1 MNTNTTTQTKNQA
14 IQNQTMIK
22 KLEAI
27 DSIVARYFD
36 RLEKS
41 ARDSKRELELG
52 TGAEL
57 QAEIDKISD
66 TERLMKIGIVGRV
79 KAGKSSLLNA
89 IVFDGKNILPRAA
102 TPMTAALT
110 ELQYGQSYGAEI
122 EFFTPQDVENIKKE
136 AQQYDRELESATKA
150 EIAAAQEKFREKL
163 KSKML
168 PQAEIESK
176 ARQKVEREMSK
187 SPLAASKDQYTRIQS
202 CGINTADL
210 QAKEITFDSLE
221 ILQSQLEDYV
231 GADGRYMPLTKS
243 VKISLPLESLQNV
256 EIIDTPG
263 VNDPVISREERT
275 RKILKEC
282 DVIFIVSPAGQFM
295 SSEDMELMDRI
306 TQKNGIRELFVVASK
321 VDSELHGSERD
332 RAGGVMTKALDN
344 LKNSLGT
351 HLSDTLQKLKA
362 DRPEIGTAY
371 DSLITQKQERVL
383 HSAGIAFSIKAN
395 LGDTHDE
402 SKLDESEAHALK
414 LLRESYPDNFSSQA
428 SLEANLDLISN
439 IKTIESKL
447 ADVAMRKEEIA
458 REKIESFLAQKAVN
472 IDKYASDLIQNV
484 GNHIKEIE
492 ETDVEQLKQQQKQIA
507 RLKDNAISDIDECFE
522 DLRRDFINGLEN
534 ALHNELAQY
543 FSKARNATN
552 DAEGTETETRE
563 VSTSKILLPWTW
575 GSSRTETRTYTTVRA
590 GAVKSSL
597 DELVAMVENSIRD
610 MGHKSIK
617 SFKAELSR
625 ELIRTLR
632 ESVEKN
638 GGSDDDININKLRS
652 ILRGI
657 INALQF
663 PDMAYSDK
671 PLPSGSGT
679 LKDYSAERF
688 IEEAQE
694 FIQSLQKTTRSDIK
708 KHCKQM
714 ANKLAN
720 INIGNELFSE
730 LIAQLDQLAKD
741 IDNKALALSELQAIK
756 KQLQEI

>member
-1 MNTNTTTQTKNQA
+1 MDT
-14 IQNQTMIK
+14 NQTMIA
-22 KLEAI
+22 KLESI
-27 DSIVARYFD
+27 DSIVTKYFD

-57 QAEIDKISD
+57 QAEIEAISN

-89 IVFDGKNILPRAA
+89 IVFNGKNILPKAA

-110 ELQYGQSYGAEI
+110 ELKWGQGYGAEI

-150 EIAAAQEKFREKL
+150 EIAAAKEKF

-187 SPLAASKDQYTRIQS
+187 SPLAASKDQYARIQA

-210 QAKEITFDSLE
+210 QTKEIPFDSLE
-221 ILQSQLEDYV
+221 ALQSQLEQYV
-231 GADGRYMPLTKS
+231 GADGKYMPLTKS

-256 EIIDTPG
+256 EIVDTPG
-263 VNDPVISREERT
+263 VNDPVVSREERT

-306 TQKNGIRELFVVASK
+306 TQKNGIRELFVIASK

-332 RAGGVMTKALDN
+332 RAGGVMTKALEN
-344 LKNSLGT
+344 LTHSLGT

-383 HSAGIAFSIKAN
+383 HSAGIAFSIKTSLEESN
-395 LGDTHDE
+395 DE
-402 SKLDESEAHALK
+402 GKLDESEAHALK

-447 ADVAMRKEEIA
+447 ADVASRKEEIA
-458 REKIESFLAQKAVN
+458 KEKIESFRTQKQAN
-472 IDKYASDLIQNV
+472 INAYAKALIDATS
-484 GNHIKEIE
+484 NHIKEIE
-492 ETDVEQLKQQQKQIA
+492 ETDVEQLKQQQEQIA
-507 RLKDNAISDIDECFE
+507 RIKDNAISDIDECFD
-522 DLRRDFINGLEN
+522 DLRSNFINELEN
-534 ALHNELAQY
+534 ALNNELAQY

-552 DAEGTETETRE
+552 EAEGTETETYE
-563 VSTSKILLPWTW
+563 VSYSGWKFWKW
-575 GSSRTETRTYTTVRA
+575 GSSRTETRAYTTVRA

-597 DELVAMVENSIRD
+597 DDLVAMVEDSIRNI
-610 MGHKSIK
+610 GHKSIR

-632 ESVEKN
+632 ESVEQN
-638 GGSDDDININKLRS
+638 GGSDDDINTNKLRS

-657 INALQF
+657 INTLQF

-679 LKDYSAERF
+679 LKGYDAERF

-708 KHCKQM
+708 KHCEQM
-714 ANKLAN
+714 KNKLEN
-720 INIGNELFSE
+720 ISIGDELFSQ
-730 LIAQLDQLAKD
+730 LDAQLTKLTKD
-741 IDNKALALSELQAIK
+741 IENKALALDELQAIK
-756 KQLQEI
+756 QQLQEV

>member
-1 MNTNTTTQTKNQA
+1 MDT
-14 IQNQTMIK
+14 NQTMIA
-22 KLEAI
+22 KLESI
-27 DSIVARYFD
+27 DSIVTKYFD

-57 QAEIDKISD
+57 QAEIEAISN

-89 IVFDGKNILPRAA
+89 IVFNGKNILPKAA

-110 ELQYGQSYGAEI
+110 ELKWGQSYGAEI

-136 AQQYDRELESATKA
+136 AQQYDRELESGIKA
-150 EIAAAQEKFREKL
+150 EIANAQEKFREKL

-176 ARQKVEREMSK
+176 ARQKVEREMAK
-187 SPLAASKDQYTRIQS
+187 SPLAASKDQYARIQA

-210 QAKEITFDSLE
+210 QTKEIPFDSLE
-221 ILQSQLEDYV
+221 ALQSQLEQYV
-231 GADGRYMPLTKS
+231 GADGKYMPLTKS

-256 EIIDTPG
+256 EIVDTPG
-263 VNDPVISREERT
+263 VNDPVVSREERT

-306 TQKNGIRELFVVASK
+306 TQKNGIRELFVIASK

-332 RAGGVMTKALDN
+332 RAGGVMIKALEN
-344 LKNSLGT
+344 LTHSLGT

-371 DSLITQKQERVL
+371 DSLIEQKQERVL
-383 HSAGIAFSIKAN
+383 HSAGIAFSIKTSLEDN
-395 LGDTHDE
+395 NDE

-414 LLRESYPDNFSSQA
+414 LLRESYPDNFSSHA

-447 ADVAMRKEEIA
+447 ADVASRKEEIA
-458 REKIESFLAQKAVN
+458 KEKIESFRTQKQAN
-472 IDKYASDLIQNV
+472 INAYAKALIDATS
-484 GNHIKEIE
+484 NHIKEIE
-492 ETDVEQLKQQQKQIA
+492 ETDIEQLKQQQEQIA
-507 RLKDNAISDIDECFE
+507 RIKDNAISDIDECFE
-522 DLRRDFINGLEN
+522 DLRSNFINELEN
-534 ALHNELAQY
+534 ALHNELSQY

-552 DAEGTETETRE
+552 EAEGTVTESYE
-563 VSTSKILLPWTW
+563 VSTSKWYNPFSW
-575 GSSRTETRTYTTVRA
+575 GSSRTKTRTYTTVRA
-590 GAVKSSL
+590 GAVRSSL
-597 DELVAMVENSIRD
+597 DDLVAMVENSIRNI
-610 MGHKSIK
+610 GFARTR

-632 ESVEKN
+632 ESVEQN
-638 GGSDDDININKLRS
+638 GGSDDDINSRKLRS

-657 INALQF
+657 INTLQF

-679 LKDYSAERF
+679 LKGYDAERF

-714 ANKLAN
+714 AKKLN
-720 INIGNELFSE
+720 DINIGDELFSE

-741 IDNKALALSELQAIK
+741 IENKALALDELQAIK
-756 KQLQEI
+756 QQLQEI

>member
-1 MNTNTTTQTKNQA
+1 
-14 IQNQTMIK
+14 
-22 KLEAI
+22 
-27 DSIVARYFD
+27 
-36 RLEKS
+36 
-41 ARDSKRELELG
+41 
-52 TGAEL
+52 
-57 QAEIDKISD
+57 
-66 TERLMKIGIVGRV
+66 
-79 KAGKSSLLNA
+79 
-89 IVFDGKNILPRAA
+89 
-102 TPMTAALT
+102 
-110 ELQYGQSYGAEI
+110 
-122 EFFTPQDVENIKKE
+122 
-136 AQQYDRELESATKA
+136 
-150 EIAAAQEKFREKL
+150 
-163 KSKML
+163 
-168 PQAEIESK
+168 
-176 ARQKVEREMSK
+176 
-187 SPLAASKDQYTRIQS
+187 
-202 CGINTADL
+202 
-210 QAKEITFDSLE
+210 
-221 ILQSQLEDYV
+221 
-231 GADGRYMPLTKS
+231 MPLTKS

-256 EIIDTPG
+256 EIVDTPG
-263 VNDPVISREERT
+263 VNDPVVSREERT

-306 TQKNGIRELFVVASK
+306 TQKNGIRELFVIASK

-332 RAGGVMTKALDN
+332 RAGGVMSKALEN
-344 LKNSLGT
+344 LTHSLGT

-371 DSLITQKQERVL
+371 DSLIEQKQERVL
-383 HSAGIAFSIKAN
+383 HSAGIAFSIKTSLEESN
-395 LGDTHDE
+395 DE
-402 SKLDESEAHALK
+402 GKLDESEAHALK
-414 LLRESYPDNFSSQA
+414 LLRESYPDNFSSHA

-458 REKIESFLAQKAVN
+458 KEKIESFLAQKAVN

-484 GNHIKEIE
+484 SDHIKEIE
-492 ETDVEQLKQQQKQIA
+492 ETDIEQLKQQQKQIA

-552 DAEGTETETRE
+552 DAEGTETETNE

-597 DELVAMVENSIRD
+597 DDLVAMVENSIRD
-610 MGHKSIK
+610 MGHKSIRN
-617 SFKAELSR
+617 FKAELSR

-688 IEEAQE
+688 LEEAQE

-708 KHCKQM
+708 EHCKQM

-730 LIAQLDQLAKD
+730 LQAQIAQLAKD
-741 IDNKALALSELQAIK
+741 IDYKALALSELQAIK

>member
-1 MNTNTTTQTKNQA
+1 MNT
-14 IQNQTMIK
+14 NQTMIH
-22 KLEAI
+22 KLESI

-41 ARDSKRELELG
+41 ARDSKRELDLG

-57 QAEIDKISD
+57 QAEIAKISD

-89 IVFDGKNILPRAA
+89 IVFDGKNILPKAA

-122 EFFTPQDVENIKKE
+122 EFFTPQDIENIKKE
-136 AQQYDRELESATKA
+136 AQQYDRELESAIKD
-150 EIAAAQEKFREKL
+150 EIAAAQEKFGEKL

-168 PQAEIESK
+168 PQAEKESK
-176 ARQKVEREMSK
+176 ARQKAEREMSK
-187 SPLAASKDQYTRIQS
+187 SPLAASKDQYTRIQA

-221 ILQSQLEDYV
+221 VLQGELEQYV
-231 GADGRYMPLTKS
+231 GANGKYMPLTKS

-263 VNDPVISREERT
+263 VNDPVVSREERT

-458 REKIESFLAQKAVN
+458 KEKIESFLAQKAVN

-484 GNHIKEIE
+484 SDHIKEIE
-492 ETDVEQLKQQQKQIA
+492 ETDIEQLKQQQKQIA

-552 DAEGTETETRE
+552 DAEGTETETNE

-597 DELVAMVENSIRD
+597 DDLVAMVENSIRD
-610 MGHKSIK
+610 MGHKSIRN
-617 SFKAELSR
+617 FKAELSR

-688 IEEAQE
+688 LEEAQE

-708 KHCKQM
+708 EHCKQM

-730 LIAQLDQLAKD
+730 LQAQIAQLAKD
-741 IDNKALALSELQAIK
+741 IDYKALALSELQAIK

>member
-1 MNTNTTTQTKNQA
+1 MDT
-14 IQNQTMIK
+14 NQTMIH
-22 KLEAI
+22 KLESI
-27 DSIVARYFD
+27 DSIVAKNFD

-57 QAEIDKISD
+57 QAEIDKISN

-89 IVFDGKNILPRAA
+89 IVFDGKNILPKAA
-102 TPMTAALT
+102 TPMTAALI

-122 EFFTPQDVENIKKE
+122 EFFTPQDIENIKKE
-136 AQQYDRELESATKA
+136 AQQYDRELESAIKA
-150 EIAAAQEKFREKL
+150 EIANAQEKFREKL
-163 KSKML
+163 KSKIL
-168 PQAEIESK
+168 PEAETESK

-187 SPLAASKDQYTRIQS
+187 SPLAASKDQYARIQA

-263 VNDPVISREERT
+263 VNDPVVSREERT

-484 GNHIKEIE
+484 GDHIKEIE
-492 ETDVEQLKQQQKQIA
+492 ETDIEQLKQQQKQIA

-610 MGHKSIK
+610 MGHKSIR

-708 KHCKQM
+708 EHCKQM

-741 IDNKALALSELQAIK
+741 IDNKALALDELQAIK

>member
-1 MNTNTTTQTKNQA
+1 MNT
-14 IQNQTMIK
+14 NQTMIK

-27 DSIVARYFD
+27 DSIVAKYFD

-41 ARDSKRELELG
+41 ARDSKRELDLG

-57 QAEIDKISD
+57 QAEIEAISN

-89 IVFDGKNILPRAA
+89 IVFNGRNILPKAA

-110 ELQYGQSYGAEI
+110 ELKWGQGYGAEI

-136 AQQYDRELESATKA
+136 AQQYDRELESGIKA
-150 EIAAAQEKFREKL
+150 EIANAQEKFREKL

-176 ARQKVEREMSK
+176 ARQKVEREMAK
-187 SPLAASKDQYTRIQS
+187 SPLAASKDQYARIQA

-210 QAKEITFDSLE
+210 QTKEIPFDSLE
-221 ILQSQLEDYV
+221 ALQSQLEQYV
-231 GADGRYMPLTKS
+231 GADGKYMPLTKS

-256 EIIDTPG
+256 EIVDTPG
-263 VNDPVISREERT
+263 VNDPVVSREERT

-306 TQKNGIRELFVVASK
+306 TQKNGIRELFVIASK

-332 RAGGVMTKALDN
+332 RAGGVMTRALEN
-344 LKNSLGT
+344 LTNRLGT

-383 HSAGIAFSIKAN
+383 HSAGIAFSIKTSLEDN
-395 LGDTHDE
+395 NDE

-414 LLRESYPDNFSSQA
+414 LLRESYPDNFSSHA

-447 ADVAMRKEEIA
+447 ADVASRKEEIA
-458 REKIESFLAQKAVN
+458 KEKIESFRTQKQAN
-472 IDKYASDLIQNV
+472 INAYAKALIDATS
-484 GNHIKEIE
+484 NHIKEIE
-492 ETDVEQLKQQQKQIA
+492 ETDIEQLKQQQEQIA
-507 RLKDNAISDIDECFE
+507 KLKDNAISDIDECFE
-522 DLRRDFINGLEN
+522 DLRSNFINELEN
-534 ALHNELAQY
+534 ALNNELAQY

-552 DAEGTETETRE
+552 EAEGTETETYE
-563 VSTSKILLPWTW
+563 VSHPKWKFWKW

-590 GAVKSSL
+590 GAVRSSL
-597 DELVAMVENSIRD
+597 DDLVAMVENSIRNI
-610 MGHKSIK
+610 GHKSIR
-617 SFKAELSR
+617 SFKAELNGN
-625 ELIRTLR
+625 LIRTLR
-632 ESVEKN
+632 KSVEQN
-638 GGSDDDININKLRS
+638 GGSDDDINTNKLRS

-657 INALQF
+657 INTLQF

-679 LKDYSAERF
+679 LKGYDAERF

-708 KHCKQM
+708 EHCKQM
-714 ANKLAN
+714 AKKLN
-720 INIGNELFSE
+720 DINIGDELFSE
-730 LIAQLDQLAKD
+730 LQAQIAQLAKD
-741 IDNKALALSELQAIK
+741 IDYKALALSELQAIK

>member
-1 MNTNTTTQTKNQA
+1 MNT
-14 IQNQTMIK
+14 NQTMIK

-27 DSIVARYFD
+27 DSIVAKYFD

-41 ARDSKRELELG
+41 ARDSKRELDLG

-57 QAEIDKISD
+57 QAEIEAIGN

-89 IVFDGKNILPRAA
+89 IVFNGRNILPKAA

-110 ELQYGQSYGAEI
+110 ELKWGQGYGAEI

-136 AQQYDRELESATKA
+136 AQQYDRELESGIKA
-150 EIAAAQEKFREKL
+150 EIAAAKEKL

-168 PQAEIESK
+168 PQAEIESN
-176 ARQKVEREMSK
+176 ARKKVEREMAK
-187 SPLAASKDQYTRIQS
+187 SPLAASKDQYARIQA
-202 CGINTADL
+202 CGINIADL
-210 QAKEITFDSLE
+210 QTKEIPFDSLE
-221 ILQSQLEDYV
+221 ALQSQLEQYV
-231 GADGRYMPLTKS
+231 GADGKYMPLTKS

-256 EIIDTPG
+256 EIVDTPG
-263 VNDPVISREERT
+263 VNDPVVSREERT

-306 TQKNGIRELFVVASK
+306 TQKNGIRELFVIASK

-332 RAGGVMTKALDN
+332 RAGGVMSKALEN
-344 LKNSLGT
+344 LTHSLGT

-371 DSLITQKQERVL
+371 DSLINEKQERVL
-383 HSAGIAFSIKAN
+383 HSAGIAFSIKTSLEDSN
-395 LGDTHDE
+395 DE

-414 LLRESYPDNFSSQA
+414 LLRESYPDNFSSHA
-428 SLEANLDLISN
+428 SLEANLDFISN

-447 ADVAMRKEEIA
+447 ADVASRKEEIA
-458 REKIESFLAQKAVN
+458 KEKIESFRTQKQAN
-472 IDKYASDLIQNV
+472 INAYAKALIDATS
-484 GNHIKEIE
+484 NHIKEIE
-492 ETDVEQLKQQQKQIA
+492 ETDIEQLKRQKEQIA
-507 RLKDNAISDIDECFE
+507 KLKDNAISDIDECFE
-522 DLRRDFINGLEN
+522 DLRSNFINELEN
-534 ALHNELAQY
+534 ALNNELAQY
-543 FSKARNATN
+543 FSKARNATSE
-552 DAEGTETETRE
+552 AEGTETETYE
-563 VSTSKILLPWTW
+563 VSHPKWKFWKW

-590 GAVKSSL
+590 GAVRSSL
-597 DELVAMVENSIRD
+597 DDLVAMVENSIRNI
-610 MGHKSIK
+610 GFTRTR

-632 ESVEKN
+632 ESVEQN
-638 GGSDDDININKLRS
+638 GGSDDDINSRKLRS

-679 LKDYSAERF
+679 LKGYEAERF

-708 KHCKQM
+708 EHCKQM
-714 ANKLAN
+714 KNKLEN
-720 INIGNELFSE
+720 ISIGNELFDE
-730 LIAQLDQLAKD
+730 LDAQLTKLAKD
-741 IDNKALALSELQAIK
+741 IDNKALALSELQDITR
-756 KQLQEI
+756 QLQEV

>member
-1 MNTNTTTQTKNQA
+1 MDT
-14 IQNQTMIK
+14 NQTMIK

-27 DSIVARYFD
+27 DNIVAKYFD

-57 QAEIDKISD
+57 QAEIEAISN

-89 IVFDGKNILPRAA
+89 IVFNGKNILPKAA

-110 ELQYGQSYGAEI
+110 ELKWGQGYGAEI

-136 AQQYDRELESATKA
+136 AQQYDRELESGIKA
-150 EIAAAQEKFREKL
+150 EIANAQEKFREKL

-168 PQAEIESK
+168 PEAEIESK
-176 ARQKVEREMSK
+176 ARQKVEREMAK
-187 SPLAASKDQYTRIQS
+187 SPLAASKDQYARIQA

-210 QAKEITFDSLE
+210 QTKEIPFDSLE
-221 ILQSQLEDYV
+221 ALQSQLEQYV
-231 GADGRYMPLTKS
+231 GADGTYMPLTKS

-256 EIIDTPG
+256 EIVDTPG
-263 VNDPVISREERT
+263 VNDPVVSREERT

-306 TQKNGIRELFVVASK
+306 TQKNGIRELFVIASK

-332 RAGGVMTKALDN
+332 RAGGVMSKALEN
-344 LKNSLGT
+344 LTHSLGT
-351 HLSDTLQKLKA
+351 HLSDTLKKLKA

-371 DSLITQKQERVL
+371 DSLINEKQERVL
-383 HSAGIAFSIKAN
+383 HSAGIAFSIKTSLEDN
-395 LGDTHDE
+395 NDE

-428 SLEANLDLISN
+428 SLEANLDFISN

-447 ADVAMRKEEIA
+447 ADVASRKEEIA
-458 REKIESFLAQKAVN
+458 KEKIESFRTQKQAN
-472 IDKYASDLIQNV
+472 INAYAKALIDATS
-484 GNHIKEIE
+484 NHIKEIE
-492 ETDVEQLKQQQKQIA
+492 ETDIEQLKQQQEQIA

-522 DLRRDFINGLEN
+522 DLRSNFINELEN
-534 ALHNELAQY
+534 ALNNELAQY

-552 DAEGTETETRE
+552 DAEGTETETYE
-563 VSTSKILLPWTW
+563 VSHPKWKFWKW

-597 DELVAMVENSIRD
+597 DDLVAMVEDSIRNI
-610 MGHKSIK
+610 GHKSIR
-617 SFKAELSR
+617 SFKAELNGN
-625 ELIRTLR
+625 LISTLR
-632 ESVEKN
+632 KSVEKN
-638 GGSDDDININKLRS
+638 GGSDDDINTNKLRS

-679 LKDYSAERF
+679 LKGYEAESF
-688 IEEAQE
+688 LEEAQE

-708 KHCKQM
+708 EHCKQM
-714 ANKLAN
+714 AKKLEN
-720 INIGNELFSE
+720 INIGNELFDE
-730 LIAQLDQLAKD
+730 LDAQLTKLAKD
-741 IDNKALALSELQAIK
+741 IDNKALALSELQTIK
-756 KQLQEI
+756 QQLQEI